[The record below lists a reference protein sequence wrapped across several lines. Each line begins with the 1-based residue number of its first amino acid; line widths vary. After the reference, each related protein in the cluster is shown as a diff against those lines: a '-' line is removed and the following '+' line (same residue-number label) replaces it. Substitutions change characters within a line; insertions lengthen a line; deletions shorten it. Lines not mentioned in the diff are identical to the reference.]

1 MTPIFTALARG
12 LMPLYPYKTSNREQD
27 LKSFAIE
34 IRDEIKDA
42 LYLAI
47 GVASA
52 AFGLESFLI
61 PNGFI
66 DGGVT
71 GVSLIVNA
79 VAEVPVPLLLVI
91 LNLPFLIM
99 GWRTISSRFA
109 LKSIGSIF
117 LLALVIQF
125 IPFPVVAEDNILVA
139 AFGGFFLGLG
149 IGMAVRG
156 GGILDGTEVLAIYI
170 SRKSS
175 LSVGNIILIFNVFI
189 FGAGAYFL
197 SVETALYAILTYFA
211 ASKTIDFVIDGIEE
225 YLGVT
230 IISNH
235 SEEVRLAITNNLG
248 RGCTIYQGKNGY
260 TPSGGSS
267 KNIDII
273 YTVITRLE
281 MSKLKTEINK
291 VDDNAFVIM
300 NSIIDTKGGMVKKR
314 PIEKLKSGKK
324 VKTS

>member
-1 MTPIFTALARG
+1 MKFIFTYLAQ
-12 LMPLYPYKTSNREQD
+12 LLAPLFPNKINNREKD
-27 LKSFAIE
+27 LKAFAIE
-34 IRDEIKDA
+34 IRDELKDA
-42 LYLAI
+42 LYLAV
-47 GVASA
+47 GVGSA

-71 GVSLIVNA
+71 GISLIVNA
-79 VAEVPVPLLLVI
+79 IADVPVGLLLVI
-91 LNLPFLIM
+91 LNLPFLIL

-109 LKSIGSIF
+109 LKSIGSIL
-117 LLALVIQF
+117 LLALVIHF
-125 IPFPVVAEDNILVA
+125 IPFPVITEDKILVGS
-139 AFGGFFLGLG
+139 FGGFFLGLG

-170 SRKSS
+170 SRKAS

-230 IISNH
+230 IISKQ
-235 SEEVRLAITNNLG
+235 SDEIRLAITNNLG

-260 TPSGGSS
+260 NPDGASA
-267 KNIDII
+267 KNIDIL

-291 VDDNAFVIM
+291 VDDDAFVIM
-300 NSIIDTKGGMVKKR
+300 NSIKDTKGGMVKKR
-314 PIEKLKSGKK
+314 PIEKLKFPKK
-324 VKTS
+324 PATP

>member
-1 MTPIFTALARG
+1 MKSIFQYLAL
-12 LMPLYPYKTSNREQD
+12 LLSPLFPSKINNREKD
-27 LKSFAIE
+27 LKAFAIE
-34 IRDEIKDA
+34 IRDELKDA
-42 LYLAI
+42 LYLAV
-47 GVASA
+47 GVGSA

-79 VAEVPVPLLLVI
+79 VADVPIALLLVL
-91 LNLPFLIM
+91 LNLPFLIL
-99 GWRTISSRFA
+99 GWKTISSRFA
-109 LKSIGSIF
+109 LKSIGSI
-117 LLALVIQF
+117 LILALVIHF
-125 IPFPVVAEDNILVA
+125 IPFPVVTEDKILVGS
-139 AFGGFFLGLG
+139 FGGFFLGLG

-170 SRKSS
+170 SRKAS
-175 LSVGNIILIFNVFI
+175 
-189 FGAGAYFL
+189 L

-230 IISNH
+230 IISKY
-235 SEEVRLAITNNLG
+235 SEDIRLAITNNLG

-260 TPSGGSS
+260 SPDGESA

-291 VDDNAFVIM
+291 VDDDAFVIM
-300 NSIIDTKGGMVKKR
+300 NSIKDTKGGMVKKR
-314 PIEKLKSGKK
+314 PIEKLKFPKNPSAN
-324 VKTS
+324 

>member
-1 MTPIFTALARG
+1 MTAIFTVLAKV
-12 LMPLYPYKTSNREQD
+12 LLPLFPNKSDDREKD
-27 LKSFAIE
+27 LRAFAIE
-34 IRDEIKDA
+34 IRDELKDA
-42 LYLAI
+42 FYLAV

-52 AFGLESFLI
+52 AFGLEGFLI

-71 GVSLIVNA
+71 GISLIVNA
-79 VAEVPVPLLLVI
+79 TTDVPVAVLLVA

-109 LKSIGSIF
+109 LKSIGSII
-117 LLALVIQF
+117 LLAMVIHF
-125 IPFPVVAEDNILVA
+125 VPFPVVTEDNILVG

-156 GGILDGTEVLAIYI
+156 GGILDGTEVLAIYM

-175 LSVGNIILIFNVFI
+175 LSVGNIILLFNVFI
-189 FGAGAYFL
+189 FTAGAYFL

-230 IISNH
+230 IISDY
-235 SEEVRLAITNNLG
+235 SEEIRLTITNNLG
-248 RGCTIYQGKNGY
+248 RGCTIYQGKNGF
-260 TPSGGSS
+260 TPSGGRS

-291 VDDNAFVIM
+291 IDDNAFVIM

-314 PIEKLKSGKK
+314 PIEKLKAKIN
-324 VKTS
+324 

>member
-1 MTPIFTALARG
+1 
-12 LMPLYPYKTSNREQD
+12 MPL
-27 LKSFAIE
+27 
-34 IRDEIKDA
+34 
-42 LYLAI
+42 
-47 GVASA
+47 
-52 AFGLESFLI
+52 
-61 PNGFI
+61 
-66 DGGVT
+66 
-71 GVSLIVNA
+71 
-79 VAEVPVPLLLVI
+79 PLLLVI

-125 IPFPVVAEDNILVA
+125 IHFPVVAEDSILVA

-175 LSVGNIILIFNVFI
+175 LSVGNIILLFNVII

-230 IISNH
+230 IISNY

-267 KNIDII
+267 KNKDII

-314 PIEKLKSGKK
+314 PIEKLKAQN
-324 VKTS
+324 

>member
-1 MTPIFTALARG
+1 
-12 LMPLYPYKTSNREQD
+12 MPLYPSKSKDREQD
-27 LKSFAIE
+27 LHSFAIE

-71 GVSLIVNA
+71 GISLITNA
-79 VAEVPVPLLLVI
+79 VTEVPVPLLLVL

-170 SRKSS
+170 SRKAT
-175 LSVGNIILIFNVFI
+175 LSVGNIILIFNVII

-314 PIEKLKSGKK
+314 PIEKLKSGNKAK
-324 VKTS
+324 VV

>member
-1 MTPIFTALARG
+1 MTAIFTLVAKVL
-12 LMPLYPYKTSNREQD
+12 LPLFPNKTGDREKD
-27 LKSFAIE
+27 LKGFAIE
-34 IRDEIKDA
+34 IRDELKDA
-42 LYLAI
+42 LYLAV
-47 GVASA
+47 GVGSA

-71 GVSLIVNA
+71 GVSLITNA
-79 VAEVPVPLLLVI
+79 VTEIPVPLLLVL

-125 IPFPVVAEDNILVA
+125 IPFPVVAEDSILVA

-175 LSVGNIILIFNVFI
+175 LSVGNIILLFNVII

-230 IISNH
+230 IISTY

-260 TPSGGSS
+260 TPAGGSS

-314 PIEKLKSGKK
+314 PIEKLKAQK
-324 VKTS
+324 

>member
-1 MTPIFTALARG
+1 
-12 LMPLYPYKTSNREQD
+12 
-27 LKSFAIE
+27 
-34 IRDEIKDA
+34 
-42 LYLAI
+42 
-47 GVASA
+47 
-52 AFGLESFLI
+52 
-61 PNGFI
+61 
-66 DGGVT
+66 
-71 GVSLIVNA
+71 
-79 VAEVPVPLLLVI
+79 
-91 LNLPFLIM
+91 
-99 GWRTISSRFA
+99 
-109 LKSIGSIF
+109 
-117 LLALVIQF
+117 
-125 IPFPVVAEDNILVA
+125 
-139 AFGGFFLGLG
+139 
-149 IGMAVRG
+149 MAVRG

-175 LSVGNIILIFNVFI
+175 LSVGNIILLFNVII

-314 PIEKLKSGKK
+314 PIEKLKAQN
-324 VKTS
+324 

>member
-1 MTPIFTALARG
+1 MTAIFTLIAKVLLPFFPNKAG
-12 LMPLYPYKTSNREQD
+12 DSEKD
-27 LKSFAIE
+27 LKAFAIE
-34 IRDEIKDA
+34 IRDELKDA
-42 LYLAI
+42 LYLAV
-47 GVASA
+47 GVGSA

-71 GVSLIVNA
+71 GISLITNA
-79 VAEVPVPLLLVI
+79 VTEIPVPLLLVL

-99 GWRTISSRFA
+99 G
-109 LKSIGSIF
+109 IGSIF

-125 IPFPVVAEDNILVA
+125 IPFPVVAEDSILVA

-175 LSVGNIILIFNVFI
+175 LSVGNIILLFNVII

-314 PIEKLKSGKK
+314 PIEKLKAQN
-324 VKTS
+324 

>member
-1 MTPIFTALARG
+1 MIPIFTTLARA
-12 LMPLYPYKTSNREQD
+12 LMPLYPNKSKNRDQD
-27 LKSFAIE
+27 LHSFAIE

-71 GVSLIVNA
+71 GISLIVNA
-79 VAEVPVPLLLVI
+79 VSEVPVPLLLVI

-156 GGILDGTEVLAIYI
+156 GGILDGTEVLAIFI

-324 VKTS
+324 AKAV

>member
-1 MTPIFTALARG
+1 MTQVFAALAQI
-12 LMPLYPYKTSNREQD
+12 LFPLYPNKTGNRAQD

-34 IRDEIKDA
+34 IRDELKDA
-42 LYLAI
+42 LYLAV

-71 GVSLIVNA
+71 GISLIANA
-79 VAEVPVPLLLVI
+79 VSGVPVPLLLVL

-109 LKSIGSIF
+109 LKSIGSIM

-125 IPFPVVAEDNILVA
+125 IHFPVVAEDNILVA

-170 SRKSS
+170 SRKAS

-189 FGAGAYFL
+189 FGTGAYFL
-197 SVETALYAILTYFA
+197 SIETALYAILTYFA

-230 IISNH
+230 IISNF

-314 PIEKLKSGKK
+314 PIEKLKSGN
-324 VKTS
+324 KTKAG

>member
-1 MTPIFTALARG
+1 MNPLFQQIVIGTAK
-12 LMPLYPYKTSNREQD
+12 LYYGKKR
-27 LKSFAIE
+27 KSQKQLDQWGIE
-34 IRDEIKDA
+34 LRDELIDA
-42 LYLAI
+42 FYLAV

-61 PNGFI
+61 PSGFI

-71 GVSLIVNA
+71 GISLIANV
-79 VAEVPVPLLLVI
+79 VTEIPIGLLLVV

-109 LKSIGSIF
+109 LKSIGSIL
-117 LLALVIQF
+117 LLALAVNF
-125 IPFPVVAEDNILVA
+125 IHFPVATNDPLLVA

-175 LSVGNIILIFNVFI
+175 LSVGNIILMFNLIIFA
-189 FGAGAYFL
+189 AGAYFISL
-197 SVETALYAILTYFA
+197 ETALYAILTYFT

-225 YLGVT
+225 YMGVT
-230 IISNH
+230 IISAF
-235 SEEVRLAITNNLG
+235 SEEIRKTIVNEVG
-248 RGCTIYQGKNGY
+248 RGCTVYRGKSGY
-260 TPSGGSS
+260 APSGAAL
-267 KNIDII
+267 KDIDIL

-291 VDDNAFVIM
+291 IDDNAFVIM
-300 NSIIDTKGGMVKKR
+300 NSIKDTKGGMVKKR
-314 PIEKLKSGKK
+314 AISKLK
-324 VKTS
+324 